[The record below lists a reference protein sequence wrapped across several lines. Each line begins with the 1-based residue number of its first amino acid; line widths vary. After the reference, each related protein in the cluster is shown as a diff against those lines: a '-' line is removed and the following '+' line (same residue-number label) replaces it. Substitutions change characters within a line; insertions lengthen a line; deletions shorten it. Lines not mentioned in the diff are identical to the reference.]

1 MCSIHLLNEYNGEKG
16 ESDLLPIHSNVT
28 WPNQRGDISAAEES
42 SLLMRTDGKVKR
54 KTVAGYLKLK
64 NILKL
69 GKLNGT

>member
-1 MCSIHLLNEYNGEKG
+1 M
-16 ESDLLPIHSNVT
+16 DLLPIHSNVT
-28 WPNQRGDISAAEES
+28 WPNQRGDISTAEKS

-54 KTVAGYLKLK
+54 KTVEGYLKLK